1 MDQTQLNLHKVTA
14 QLPALSI
21 EGSGEVPT
29 TLPYPLLRQPGYS
42 TSFQSLRDL
51 IMKPFR
57 LPNII
62 VDSSFTSWSLLISA
76 LQPTFHQWVPKLM
89 ENSVSPLFNI
99 NLTLMVPGHQFAV
112 TKLAI
117 TYLPN
122 MVGESHIFYPFAGNT
137 SSDFSATSPLFKYNI
152 ISATNGI
159 MFDIAPTSNT
169 VKIKSSIPTNYPMNP
184 ADKSNLDANPLFG
197 GFYLTNIVPL
207 RFGMDLTQIVIS
219 PLINL
224 TDVSFMPWR

>member
-1 MDQTQLNLHKVTA
+1 MDQTQLNIHKITA
-14 QLPALSI
+14 TLPALSI

-29 TLPYPLLRQPGYS
+29 TIPYPLLRQPGYS
-42 TSFQSLRDL
+42 TSFLSLMEL
-51 IMKPFR
+51 ITKPFR

-62 VDSSFTSWSLLISA
+62 IDSSFTSWSFLITA
-76 LQPTFHQWVPKLM
+76 LQPIFHQWVPKLM
-89 ENSVSPLFNI
+89 ENTVSPLFNV

-112 TKLAI
+112 IRLAI

-122 MVGESHIFYPFAGNT
+122 MVDDTSIFNPTASETAISFANTYPNV
-137 SSDFSATSPLFKYNI
+137 KYNTI
-152 ISATNGI
+152 VSTRGI

-169 VKIKSSIPTNYPMNP
+169 IKIKSSIPSNYPMNP
-184 ADKSNLDANPLFG
+184 ADKTNIENNPLFG
-197 GFYLTNIVPL
+197 GFYLTNIVPV

-224 TDVSFMPWR
+224 TDVQFMPWR